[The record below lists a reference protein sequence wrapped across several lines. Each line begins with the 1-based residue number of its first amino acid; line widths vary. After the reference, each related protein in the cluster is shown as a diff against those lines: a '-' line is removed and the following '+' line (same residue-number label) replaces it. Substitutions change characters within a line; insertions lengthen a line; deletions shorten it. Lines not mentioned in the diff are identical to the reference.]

1 LSDIFPT
8 GYHPTELASVEP
20 GESVVIYGA
29 GPVELTAAYSAMLRG
44 AGKEPADGGPTDMS
58 DHDRTTGTKGR
69 GTGGARLTDTFLARQ
84 RGRLEKLRA
93 ELTSAGTTA
102 EEHGREENSDEP
114 RDFGDEGEMLTRREL
129 EDSLHLLAERRL
141 QDVER
146 ALGKIAE
153 GTYGLSDKSGAVI
166 PRTRLD
172 KVPEAIYTIEE
183 EAEREKKSGR

>member
-1 LSDIFPT
+1 M
-8 GYHPTELASVEP
+8 
-20 GESVVIYGA
+20 
-29 GPVELTAAYSAMLRG
+29 SAR
-44 AGKEPADGGPTDMS
+44 AK
-58 DHDRTTGTKGR
+58 GTKGR
-69 GTGGARLTDTFLARQ
+69 GPGAGARLSDTFLAKQ

-93 ELTSAGTTA
+93 ELTSAGTAA
-102 EEHGREENSDEP
+102 EERGREESSDEP
-114 RDFGDEGEMLTRREL
+114 RDFGDQGELLTRREL

-153 GTYGLSDKSGAVI
+153 GTYGLSDKSGAII

-183 EAEREKKSGR
+183 EAERENKSGR